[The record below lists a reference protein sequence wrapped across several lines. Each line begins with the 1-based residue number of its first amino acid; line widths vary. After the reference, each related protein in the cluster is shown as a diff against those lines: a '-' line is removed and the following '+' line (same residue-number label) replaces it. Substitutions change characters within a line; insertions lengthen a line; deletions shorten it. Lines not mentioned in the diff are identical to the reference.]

1 MTGISFV
8 FFWGGDRFVVVV
20 VVVVSKNQSWYY
32 FDSCFSCMSR
42 ILLLDTISL
51 DMIFTI
57 S

>member
-8 FFWGGDRFVVVV
+8 FFWGGDRFVVV